1 MNELKAKK
9 MQLKNK
15 SNVVLKN
22 EQNRQSNNKSKERK
36 TVKE

>member
-1 MNELKAKK
+1 